1 MWLRYIFEFGRQIEI
16 IINMSEFG
24 GQIQIIKDTGEL

>member
-24 GQIQIIKDTGEL
+24 GQMVNLTDKYK